1 MQEYYPRAMSEVT
14 EIGDAKKWNT
24 SWSRI
29 AYPMQPTEINQVLLL
44 KTPIDLIH
52 RPAHSLALGIIKKSK
67 SVEMVRNQIE
77 KPHTNMHRSIVWA
90 ILPKVRESG
99 LAGSLCHGSQKYFC
113 GHSSRKALR
122 RSRVLEIDE

>member
-90 ILPKVRESG
+90 ILPKFAKVVLQGHCVTAARNISVGIPAGRLFAVREFS
-99 LAGSLCHGSQKYFC
+99 K
-113 GHSSRKALR
+113 
-122 RSRVLEIDE
+122 